1 MLHMQLSQTCEICH
15 LGGYNMEQQSCAPG
29 EQEENKLQGWLAEER
44 QVVCKDAWGILALD

>member
-29 EQEENKLQGWLAEER
+29 KQGESKLQGWLAEER
-44 QVVCKDAWGILALD
+44 QVIYKAVWGILALD